1 MAHDEG
7 IIYEYVWI
15 VIVAAIVAGMAAS
28 LAYYGIALD
37 LNPACNAT
45 PIDVGTVVQEFQPG
59 VKKLGPGIYQ
69 VDILA
74 GQFFWNPNKIVLE
87 DPVRVEFRITSKDVV
102 HGFEIV
108 GTNVNVMVIPG
119 YVAEFTWEPPKD
131 AEGKY
136 LIICHEYCGVGHQYM
151 MAELVIERTNT
162 LMDGASLD
170 GLASTGGDFGDTT
183 PVKYYEFNG
192 VIVDEAQ

>member
-1 MAHDEG
+1 MEHDEG

-45 PIDVGTVVQEFQPG
+45 PIDVGALNENFQPG
-59 VKKLGPGIYQ
+59 VKELGPGIYQ
-69 VDILA
+69 VNILA
-74 GQFFWNPNKIVLE
+74 GQFFWSPNKIVLE

-119 YVAEFTWEPPKD
+119 YVAEFVWEPPKN

-136 LIICHEYCGVGHQYM
+136 LIICHEYCGVGHQFM
-151 MAELVIERTNT
+151 QAELIIERTNT
-162 LMDGASLD
+162 LLSGEEIDALE
-170 GLASTGGDFGDTT
+170 ATGGDFGDYTE
-183 PVKYYEFNG
+183 VEYLEFKG
-192 VIVDEAQ
+192 VILSEG

>member
-1 MAHDEG
+1 MANDEG
-7 IIYEYVWI
+7 VIYEYVWI
-15 VIVAAIVAGMAAS
+15 VIVSAIVAGMAAS

-45 PIDVGTVVQEFQPG
+45 PIDVGTLTENFQPG
-59 VKKLGPGIYQ
+59 VKQLGPGIYQ
-69 VDILA
+69 VNILA

-87 DPVRVEFRITSKDVV
+87 DPVRIEFRITSKDVV

-119 YVAEFTWEPPKD
+119 YVAEFVWEPPKN

-136 LIICHEYCGVGHQYM
+136 LIICHEYCGVGHQFM
-151 MAELVIERTNT
+151 QAELEIKRTNT
-162 LMDGASLD
+162 LLS
-170 GLASTGGDFGDTT
+170 GDSIGTT
-183 PVKYYEFNG
+183 DDLGKFSEVKYLEFKG
-192 VIVDEAQ
+192 VIVDEG

>member
-1 MAHDEG
+1 MEPNEG

-15 VIVAAIVAGMAAS
+15 VIVAAIVAGLAAS

-45 PIDVGTVVQEFQPG
+45 PIDVDKVLQEFKPG
-59 VKKLGPGIYQ
+59 VKELGPGIYQ

-74 GQFFWNPNKIVLE
+74 GQFFWNPNKIVLK

-108 GTNVNVMVIPG
+108 GTSVNVMVIPG
-119 YVAEFTWEPPKD
+119 YIAEFSWEPPKN
-131 AEGKY
+131 AEGRY
-136 LIICHEYCGVGHQYM
+136 LIICHEYCGIGHQEM
-151 MAELVIERTNT
+151 KAELIIERTNT
-162 LMDGASLD
+162 LLDGADIDALEV
-170 GLASTGGDFGDTT
+170 TGGDIGKITEPT
-183 PVKYYEFNG
+183 YIEFEG
-192 VIVDEAQ
+192 VISG